1 MILKYKKNLNIH
13 FLISQIENLYWN
25 KVEDE
30 NLKTLL
36 FITNKKKISNIKQLE
51 KDFLREYIISK
62 FPKTL
67 KEYQLLEK
75 FQSKRLTTEY
85 VYKMKVNEKEVVVKG
100 VYLNNDYV
108 YERFE
113 KEVMQS
119 DFLIFLIKNSSHLCV
134 HQIMRILFV
143 IFFGS
148 KKKKVK

>member
-1 MILKYKKNLNIH
+1 M
-13 FLISQIENLYWN
+13 
-25 KVEDE
+25 
-30 NLKTLL
+30 
-36 FITNKKKISNIKQLE
+36 
-51 KDFLREYIISK
+51 
-62 FPKTL
+62 

-134 HQIMRILFV
+134 H
-143 IFFGS
+143 
-148 KKKKVK
+148 